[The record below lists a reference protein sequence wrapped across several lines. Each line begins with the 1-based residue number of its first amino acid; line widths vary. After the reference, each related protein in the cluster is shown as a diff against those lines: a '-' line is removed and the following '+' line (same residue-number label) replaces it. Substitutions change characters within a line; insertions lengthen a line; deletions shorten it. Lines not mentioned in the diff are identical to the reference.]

1 MATKNKK
8 EIVNNETKNLA
19 NLIIKEIGKENFDFG
34 ILKKMQQAFSTASK
48 QKQREAFINILDT
61 KLNKEQLHQLNQTI
75 MQNADELMPD
85 NDPNFV
91 CRTTNNKVFQE
102 ILLLEA
108 KRSGMQAR
116 FSDTG
121 SLQSLDIKDITPE
134 ILDHYRVLQEKFY
147 SKRNSKDS
155 IDSRIAQSINFL
167 LYAPLFRE
175 SDIYKKLGLK
185 SAEIE
190 REIQDPNGKYVKQL
204 LDAKIGSY
212 THLYMEV
219 KENNVHAG
227 KEIEIASIIE
237 KVMLKFEQDK
247 KISLEGKRRDEITKY
262 LSKSLEGASDYV
274 LTFKKNDL
282 VDVIYQGLDKGQTL
296 WSKLV
301 NHIGIK
307 SYSISKENI
316 KVVAQIIN
324 NKIKS
329 YHTPLKIEVH
339 DKLKQ
344 ISKELNRL
352 NNPVLPSE
360 AQKVQVKSKKPPIA
374 PKPGH
379 LKKRDHRL
387 C

>member
-8 EIVNNETKNLA
+8 EIVNTETKNLA
-19 NLIIKEIGKENFDFG
+19 NLIIKEISKESFDFG
-34 ILKKMQQAFSTASK
+34 ILQKMQQAFSTASK

-61 KLNKEQLHQLNQTI
+61 KLDKEQLHKLNQTI
-75 MQNADELMPD
+75 MKNANELMPD

-91 CRTTNNKVFQE
+91 CRTSNNKVFQE

-121 SLQSLDIKDITPE
+121 ALQSLDIKDITPE

-147 SKRNSKDS
+147 LKRNSKDS
-155 IDSRIAQSINFL
+155 VDSRIAQSINFL

-190 REIQDPNGKYVKQL
+190 REIQDPNGKYVQQL
-204 LDAKIGSY
+204 IDAKIGSNIPF
-212 THLYMEV
+212 HMQ
-219 KENNVHAG
+219 KNNVNEG
-227 KEIEIASIIE
+227 KEIERTAIIE
-237 KVMLKFEQDK
+237 KAITKFEQDK
-247 KISLEGKRRDEITKY
+247 KFSFEGKKRDEITKY
-262 LSKSLEGASDYV
+262 LSKSLEGASDYI
-274 LTFKKNDL
+274 LTFKKNEL

-296 WSKLV
+296 WSKV
-301 NHIGIK
+301 ANYIGIK
-307 SYSISKENI
+307 SYSISKENL
-316 KVVAQIIN
+316 KSVAKIIN
-324 NKIKS
+324 DKIKS
-329 YHTPLKIEVH
+329 SHTPLKIEVQ

-360 AQKVQVKSKKPPIA
+360 AQKVQVKSNKKPPIA
-374 PKPGH
+374 PKPEH
-379 LKKRDHRL
+379 LKKRDHGL